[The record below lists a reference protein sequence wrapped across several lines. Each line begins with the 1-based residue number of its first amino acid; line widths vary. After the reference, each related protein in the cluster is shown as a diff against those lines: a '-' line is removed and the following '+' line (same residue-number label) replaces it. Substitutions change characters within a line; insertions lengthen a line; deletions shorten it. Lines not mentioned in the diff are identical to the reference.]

1 MIRLASPKNEGADQ
15 TRNRS
20 SSMKAEE
27 ATWPII
33 KRLFQEHARSYAP
46 RYALAFVFM
55 ALVAGSTALTAWLMR
70 DVIND
75 VFVKQDRQ
83 ALTWLPL
90 VIAGLFTVKGV
101 AAYVQEVVLSRIG
114 NQIVAEMQKRL
125 YDHMLRMDMMFF
137 QERNSGELI
146 TRISANARAAR
157 EMMHLLAVGL
167 GRDLLTV
174 IGLFVVMVLQD
185 PLLSSVILIVGPG
198 VAFGMKQLSKRV
210 KKVAGS
216 ETNSTAKVISAMR
229 ETAQGIRIIKSFQ
242 LEDAMRRHMG
252 ACIESVQQLNNKIVA
267 VKARV
272 NPLLETAAGL
282 AIAAAVAYAG
292 WRTMSHGQS
301 PGEFFAFIAALLM
314 AGEPLRRL
322 SRLQLNLVSSAVQVR
337 MLYDI
342 LDTPAAEAE
351 SVPKSPLIVS
361 RGEVRFDDVS
371 FAYRQNTPVLNELSF
386 TAPAG
391 KTTALVGLSGSGKTT
406 VLNLLQRLWRSSS
419 GSITIDGQ
427 SLDDISLAS
436 LRSQIA
442 LVSQDVFLFE
452 GTIRENLVG
461 DLKDRSEE
469 AIVAAA
475 RAAHADEF
483 IRRLPEGY
491 DTQVGELGGRLSG
504 GQRQRLS
511 IARAVLK
518 DAPIILLDEPT
529 SALDSET
536 ERIIQTALSS
546 LTQGR
551 TTIVI
556 AHRLATVAR
565 ADVIHV
571 LDHGAVVESGTQ
583 AELLRRDGRYA
594 RLHRLQFEH
603 LEAG

>member
-1 MIRLASPKNEGADQ
+1 MSADD
-15 TRNRS
+15 S
-20 SSMKAEE
+20 I
-27 ATWPII
+27 WPII
-33 KRLFQEHARSYAP
+33 KRLFLEHARAYAP

-55 ALVAGSTALTAWLMR
+55 AVVAGTTALTAWLMR

-83 ALTWLPL
+83 ALAWLPL
-90 VIAGLFTVKGV
+90 VIAGLFIAKGS
-101 AAYVQEVVLSRIG
+101 AAYIQEVVLSRIG

-125 YDHMLRMDMMFF
+125 YDHMLLMDMTFF
-137 QERNSGELI
+137 QDRNSGELI
-146 TRISANARAAR
+146 TRISNNARAAR

-174 IGLFVVMVLQD
+174 IGLFIVMVLQD
-185 PLLSSVILIVGPG
+185 PLLSSVLIIVGPG
-198 VAFGMKQLSKRV
+198 VAFGMKQLSSRI

-216 ETNSTAKVISAMR
+216 ETHSTAQLVSAMR
-229 ETAQGIRIIKSFQ
+229 ETVQGIRIIKSFQ
-242 LEDAMRRHMG
+242 LEEAMRRHMV
-252 ACIESVQQLNNKIVA
+252 ACIEALQRLNNKIVA

-272 NPLLETAAGL
+272 NPLMETAAGL

-292 WRTMSHGQS
+292 WRTMSHGRS
-301 PGEFFAFIAALLM
+301 PGEFFAFIAALLL

-322 SRLQLNLVSSAVQVR
+322 SRLHLQLVGSAVQVR

-342 LDTPAAEAE
+342 LDTPAAEAD
-351 SVPKSPLIVS
+351 SAPKSPLVVT
-361 RGEVRFDDVS
+361 RGEVRFDNVS

-406 VLNLLQRLWRSSS
+406 VFNLLQRLWRPS
-419 GSITIDGQ
+419 GGRIMIDGQ
-427 SLDDISLAS
+427 AIEDVSLAS
-436 LRSQIA
+436 LRRQIA

-461 DLKDRSEE
+461 NQKECSDE
-469 AIVAAA
+469 AIRAAA

-483 IRRLPEGY
+483 ISRLPERY
-491 DTQVGELGGRLSG
+491 DTPVGELGGRLSG

-511 IARAVLK
+511 IARAFLK

-536 ERIIQTALSS
+536 ERIIQTALQS
-546 LTQGR
+546 LTRGR

-571 LDHGAVVESGTQ
+571 LDGGTVVESGTQ

>member
-1 MIRLASPKNEGADQ
+1 MS
-15 TRNRS
+15 
-20 SSMKAEE
+20 AED

-33 KRLFQEHARSYAP
+33 KRLFGEHARAYAP

-55 ALVAGSTALTAWLMR
+55 ALVAGSTALTAWLFR

-75 VFVKQDRQ
+75 VFVNQDRQ

-90 VIAGLFTVKGV
+90 VIAGLFVVKGV
-101 AAYVQEVVLSRIG
+101 AAYVQELVLSRIG
-114 NQIVAEMQKRL
+114 NEIVAKMQKRL
-125 YDHMLRMDMMFF
+125 YDHMLRMDMAFF

-174 IGLFVVMVLQD
+174 IFLFTVMVLQD
-185 PLLSSVILIVGPG
+185 PLLSCVILIVGPG

-216 ETNSTAKVISAMR
+216 ETHSTAKVISAMR

-242 LEDAMRRHMG
+242 LEDAMRRHMA
-252 ACIESVQQLNNKIVA
+252 ACVESVQRLNNRIVS

-322 SRLQLNLVSSAVQVR
+322 SRLQLNLVTAAVQLR

-351 SVPKSPLIVS
+351 SVLKSPLIVP
-361 RGEVRFDDVS
+361 RGEVRFDDVT
-371 FAYRQNTPVLNELSF
+371 FAYRHGAAVLSELSF

-406 VLNLLQRLWRSSS
+406 VFNLLQRLWRPSR
-419 GSITIDGQ
+419 GRIAIDGQ
-427 SLDDISLAS
+427 ALDDVSLAS

-461 DLKDRSEE
+461 DLKNCSEE

-491 DTQVGELGGRLSG
+491 DTPVGELGGRLSG

-536 ERIIQTALSS
+536 ERIIQTALGA
-546 LTQGR
+546 LTRDR

-571 LDHGAVVESGTQ
+571 LDHGVVVESGTQ
-583 AELLRRDGRYA
+583 AELLRREGRYA

>member
-1 MIRLASPKNEGADQ
+1 MS
-15 TRNRS
+15 
-20 SSMKAEE
+20 AED

-33 KRLFQEHARSYAP
+33 RRLFGEHARAYAP
-46 RYALAFVFM
+46 RYALAFLFM

-75 VFVKQDRQ
+75 VFVKQDKQ

-90 VIAGLFTVKGV
+90 FIAGLFMVKGV

-125 YDHMLRMDMMFF
+125 YDHMLRMDMTFF

-146 TRISANARAAR
+146 TRISTNARAAR

-185 PLLSSVILIVGPG
+185 PLLSCVILIVGPG

-216 ETNSTAKVISAMR
+216 ETHSTAKVISAMR

-242 LEDAMRRHMG
+242 LEDAMRRHMS
-252 ACIESVQQLNNKIVA
+252 ACVESVQRRNNKIVA

-322 SRLQLNLVSSAVQVR
+322 SRLQLQLVSSAVQVR

-342 LDTPAAEAE
+342 LDTPAVEAE
-351 SVPKSPLIVS
+351 GEPKSPLVVS
-361 RGEVRFDDVS
+361 RGEVRFDDVT
-371 FAYRQNTPVLNELSF
+371 FAYRQGASVLSELSF

-406 VLNLLQRLWRSSS
+406 VFNLLQRLWRPSR
-419 GSITIDGQ
+419 GRITIDGQ
-427 SLDDISLAS
+427 ALDDVSLAS

-461 DLKDRSEE
+461 DLKNCSEE

-491 DTQVGELGGRLSG
+491 DTPVGELGGRLSG

-536 ERIIQTALSS
+536 ERIIQTALGA
-546 LTQGR
+546 LTRDR

-571 LDHGAVVESGTQ
+571 LDHGVVVESGTQ
-583 AELLRRDGRYA
+583 AELLRREGRYA

>member
-1 MIRLASPKNEGADQ
+1 MS
-15 TRNRS
+15 
-20 SSMKAEE
+20 AED

-33 KRLFQEHARSYAP
+33 RRLFREHARAYAP

-90 VIAGLFTVKGV
+90 LIAGLFMVKGV

-125 YDHMLRMDMMFF
+125 YGHMLRMDMTFF

-185 PLLSSVILIVGPG
+185 PLLSCVILIVGPG

-216 ETNSTAKVISAMR
+216 ETHATAKVISAMR

-242 LEDAMRRHMG
+242 LEEAMRRHMG
-252 ACIESVQQLNNKIVA
+252 ACVESVQRRNNKIVA

-322 SRLQLNLVSSAVQVR
+322 SRLQLQLVSSAVQVR

-342 LDTPAAEAE
+342 LDTPAVEAE
-351 SVPKSPLIVS
+351 GEPKSPLVVS
-361 RGEVRFDDVS
+361 RGEVRFDDVT
-371 FAYRQNTPVLNELSF
+371 FAYRQGASVLSELSF

-406 VLNLLQRLWRSSS
+406 VFNLLQRLWRPSR
-419 GSITIDGQ
+419 GRITIDGQ
-427 SLDDISLAS
+427 ALDDVSLAS

-452 GTIRENLVG
+452 GTIRENLVS
-461 DLKDRSEE
+461 DLKNCSEE

-491 DTQVGELGGRLSG
+491 DTPVGELGGRLSG

-511 IARAVLK
+511 IARAILK

-536 ERIIQTALSS
+536 ERIIQTALGS
-546 LTQGR
+546 LTRDR

-571 LDHGAVVESGTQ
+571 LDHGVVVESGTQ
-583 AELLRRDGRYA
+583 AELLRREGRYA

>member
-1 MIRLASPKNEGADQ
+1 MSADD
-15 TRNRS
+15 S
-20 SSMKAEE
+20 
-27 ATWPII
+27 TWPII
-33 KRLFQEHARSYAP
+33 KRLFREHARDYAS
-46 RYALAFVFM
+46 RYAVAFVFM

-83 ALTWLPL
+83 ALAWLPL
-90 VIAGLFTVKGV
+90 AIASLFIVKGV
-101 AAYVQEVVLSRIG
+101 AAYIQEVMLSRIG
-114 NQIVAEMQKRL
+114 NDIVARMQKRL
-125 YDHMLRMDMMFF
+125 YDHMLRMGMPFYH
-137 QERNSGELI
+137 ERNSGELI
-146 TRISANARAAR
+146 TRMTTNANAAR

-174 IGLFVVMVLQD
+174 IGLAIVMVMQD
-185 PLLSSVILIVGPG
+185 PLLSCVLIIVGPA
-198 VAFGMKQLSKRV
+198 VAIGMKQLSRRV
-210 KKVAGS
+210 KDVAGS
-216 ETNSTAKVISAMR
+216 ETHSISKLVSAMR

-242 LEDAMRRHMG
+242 LEDAMRRQM
-252 ACIESVQQLNNKIVA
+252 ALSIEAVQRLNNKIVA

-292 WRTMSHGQS
+292 WRTLSYGRS

-322 SRLQLNLVSSAVQVR
+322 SRLQLQLVSSSVQLRLV
-337 MLYDI
+337 YGI
-342 LDTPAAEAE
+342 LDTPAVEAE
-351 SVPKSPLIVS
+351 GADKSPLVVTK
-361 RGEVRFDDVS
+361 GEVRFDDVS
-371 FAYRQNTPVLNELSF
+371 FAYTAGTPVLSGLSF

-391 KTTALVGLSGSGKTT
+391 STTALVGLSGSGKTT
-406 VLNLLQRLWRSSS
+406 VFNLLQGLWRPT
-419 GSITIDGQ
+419 GGIIAIDGQ
-427 SLDDISLAS
+427 DLSDVSLAS
-436 LRSQIA
+436 LRSHIA
-442 LVSQDVFLFE
+442 LVSQDVFLFD
-452 GTIRENLVG
+452 GTVRENLVG
-461 DLKDRSEE
+461 DLKNCTDE
-469 AIVAAA
+469 AVRAAA
-475 RAAHADEF
+475 LVAHADEF
-483 IRRLPEGY
+483 ISRLPEGY

-536 ERIIQTALSS
+536 ERIIQTALQS
-546 LTQGR
+546 LTRGR

-571 LDHGAVVESGTQ
+571 LDHGRVVESGSQ

-603 LEAG
+603 LEAGE

>member
-1 MIRLASPKNEGADQ
+1 MS
-15 TRNRS
+15 
-20 SSMKAEE
+20 AED

-33 KRLFQEHARSYAP
+33 KRLFTEHARAYAP

-55 ALVAGSTALTAWLMR
+55 ALVAASTALTAWLMR
-70 DVIND
+70 DVINE

-90 VIAGLFTVKGV
+90 VIAGLFMVKGG
-101 AAYVQEVVLSRIG
+101 AAYIQEVVLSRIG
-114 NQIVAEMQKRL
+114 NQIVAGMQKRL
-125 YDHMLRMDMMFF
+125 YDHMLQMDMAFF

-146 TRISANARAAR
+146 TRISNNARAAR

-174 IGLFVVMVLQD
+174 IGLFIVMVLQD
-185 PLLSSVILIVGPG
+185 PLLSSVLLVVGPG

-216 ETNSTAKVISAMR
+216 ETHSTAQVISAMR

-242 LEDAMRRHMG
+242 LEDAMRRHMT
-252 ACIESVQQLNNKIVA
+252 ACVEAVERLNNKIVA
-267 VKARV
+267 VKAQV
-272 NPLLETAAGL
+272 NPLMETAAGL

-292 WRTMSHGQS
+292 WRTMSYGRS

-322 SRLQLNLVSSAVQVR
+322 SRLQLQLVSAAVQVR

-342 LDTPAAEAE
+342 LDTPAAEVE

-361 RGEVRFDDVS
+361 LGEVRFEDVS
-371 FAYRQNTPVLNELSF
+371 FDYRKKTPVLKGLSF

-406 VLNLLQRLWRSSS
+406 VFNLLQRLWRPSS
-419 GSITIDGQ
+419 GRITIDGQ
-427 SLDDISLAS
+427 ELNEVSLAS
-436 LRSQIA
+436 LRSQVA

-452 GTIRENLVG
+452 GTIRENIVG
-461 DLKDRSEE
+461 DLKNCSEE
-469 AIVAAA
+469 AILAAV

-483 IRRLPEGY
+483 ICRMPDGY
-491 DTQVGELGGRLSG
+491 DTPVGELGGRLSG

-511 IARAVLK
+511 IARAILK

-536 ERIIQTALSS
+536 ERIIQSALQM
-546 LTQGR
+546 LTRGR

-571 LDHGAVVESGTQ
+571 LDQGTVVESGTQ

-594 RLHRLQFEH
+594 RLHSLQFEH
-603 LEAG
+603 LEAGCGVRSSPPNLPIC

>member
-1 MIRLASPKNEGADQ
+1 MS
-15 TRNRS
+15 
-20 SSMKAEE
+20 AED

-33 KRLFQEHARSYAP
+33 RRLFQEHARAYAP

-55 ALVAGSTALTAWLMR
+55 ALVAGSTALTAWLFR

-90 VIAGLFTVKGV
+90 VIAGLFVVKGV
-101 AAYVQEVVLSRIG
+101 SAYVQELVLSRIG
-114 NQIVAEMQKRL
+114 NEIVAKMQNRL
-125 YDHMLRMDMMFF
+125 YDHMLWMDMTFF

-174 IGLFVVMVLQD
+174 IFLFTVMVLQD
-185 PLLSSVILIVGPG
+185 PLLSSVLLIVGPG

-216 ETNSTAKVISAMR
+216 ETHSTAKVISAMR
-229 ETAQGIRIIKSFQ
+229 ETAQGIRIIKSFR
-242 LEDAMRRHMG
+242 LEDAMRRHM
-252 ACIESVQQLNNKIVA
+252 AVCVESVQRKNNRIVA

-282 AIAAAVAYAG
+282 AIASAVAYAG

-342 LDTPAAEAE
+342 LDTPALEAE

-361 RGEVRFDDVS
+361 RGEVRFDDVT
-371 FAYRQNTPVLNELSF
+371 FAYRQGASVLSKLSF

-406 VLNLLQRLWRSSS
+406 VFNLLQRLWRPSS
-419 GSITIDGQ
+419 GRITIDGQ
-427 SLDDISLAS
+427 ALDDVSLAS

-461 DLKDRSEE
+461 DLKNCSED

-491 DTQVGELGGRLSG
+491 DTPVGELGGRLSG

-511 IARAVLK
+511 IARAILK

-536 ERIIQTALSS
+536 ERIIQTALGS
-546 LTQGR
+546 LTRDR

-571 LDHGAVVESGTQ
+571 LDHGVVVESGTQ
-583 AELLRRDGRYA
+583 AERLRREGRYA

>member
-1 MIRLASPKNEGADQ
+1 MGADESG
-15 TRNRS
+15 NRS
-20 SSMKAEE
+20 NRMSAED

-33 KRLFQEHARSYAP
+33 RRLFREHARAYAP

-90 VIAGLFTVKGV
+90 LIAGLFMVKGV

-125 YDHMLRMDMMFF
+125 YGHMLRMDMTFF

-185 PLLSSVILIVGPG
+185 PLLSCVILIVGPG

-216 ETNSTAKVISAMR
+216 ETLSTAKVISAMR

-252 ACIESVQQLNNKIVA
+252 ACVESVQRRNNKIVA

-272 NPLLETAAGL
+272 NPLMETAAGL

-322 SRLQLNLVSSAVQVR
+322 SRLQLQLVSSAVQVR

-342 LDTPAAEAE
+342 LDTPAVEAE
-351 SVPKSPLIVS
+351 SVPKSPLVVS
-361 RGEVRFDDVS
+361 RGEVRFDDVT
-371 FAYRQNTPVLNELSF
+371 FAYRQGASVLSELSF

-406 VLNLLQRLWRSSS
+406 VFNLLQRLWRPSR
-419 GSITIDGQ
+419 GRITIDGQ
-427 SLDDISLAS
+427 ALDDVSLAS

-461 DLKDRSEE
+461 DLKNCSEE

-491 DTQVGELGGRLSG
+491 DTPVGELGGRLSG

-536 ERIIQTALSS
+536 ERIIQTALGA
-546 LTQGR
+546 LTRDR

-571 LDHGAVVESGTQ
+571 LEHGVVAESGTQ
-583 AELLRRDGRYA
+583 AELLRREGRYA

>member
-1 MIRLASPKNEGADQ
+1 MS
-15 TRNRS
+15 
-20 SSMKAEE
+20 AED

-33 KRLFQEHARSYAP
+33 KRLFKEHARAYAP

-55 ALVAGSTALTAWLMR
+55 AMVAASTALTAWLMR

-101 AAYVQEVVLSRIG
+101 AAYIQEVVLSRIG
-114 NQIVAEMQKRL
+114 NQIVAGMQKRL
-125 YDHMLRMDMMFF
+125 YDHMLRMDMTFF
-137 QERNSGELI
+137 QERSSGELI
-146 TRISANARAAR
+146 TRISSNARAAR

-174 IGLFVVMVLQD
+174 VSLFGVMLLQD
-185 PLLSSVILIVGPG
+185 PLLSSVLLIIGPV
-198 VAFGMKQLSKRV
+198 VAIGMKHLSRRV
-210 KKVAGS
+210 KKVSGS
-216 ETNSTAKVISAMR
+216 ETHSTAKVISAMR

-242 LEDAMRRHMG
+242 LEDAMRRHM
-252 ACIESVQQLNNKIVA
+252 AVCVEAVQRLNNKMVS

-272 NPLLETAAGL
+272 NPLLETVAGF

-292 WRTMSHGQS
+292 WRTISQGRS

-322 SRLQLNLVSSAVQVR
+322 SRLQLQLVSSAVQVR
-337 MLYDI
+337 MLYNI
-342 LDTPAAEAE
+342 LDTPAVEAE
-351 SVPKSPLIVS
+351 IAPKGLLVVS
-361 RGEVRFDDVS
+361 RGEVRFENVS
-371 FAYRQNTPVLNELSF
+371 FAYRKSTPVLNGLTF

-406 VLNLLQRLWRSSS
+406 IFNLLQRLWRPSA
-419 GSITIDGQ
+419 GRITIDGQ
-427 SLDDISLAS
+427 ALDEVSLAS

-442 LVSQDVFLFE
+442 LVGQDVFLFE

-461 DLKDRSEE
+461 DRTDCSEE
-469 AIVAAA
+469 TIIAAA

-491 DTQVGELGGRLSG
+491 DTPVGELGGRLSG

-536 ERIIQTALSS
+536 EWIIQTALQS
-546 LTQGR
+546 LTRGR

-565 ADVIHV
+565 ADIIHV
-571 LDHGAVVESGTQ
+571 LDLGAVVESGTQ
-583 AELLRRDGRYA
+583 AELLRHDGRYA

>member
-1 MIRLASPKNEGADQ
+1 MS
-15 TRNRS
+15 
-20 SSMKAEE
+20 AED

-33 KRLFQEHARSYAP
+33 RRLFQEHARAYAP

-55 ALVAGSTALTAWLMR
+55 ALVAGSTALTAWLFR

-90 VIAGLFTVKGV
+90 VIAGLFVVKGV
-101 AAYVQEVVLSRIG
+101 SAYVQELVLSRIG
-114 NQIVAEMQKRL
+114 NEIVAKMQNRL
-125 YDHMLRMDMMFF
+125 YDHMLWMDMTFF

-174 IGLFVVMVLQD
+174 IFLFTVMVLQD
-185 PLLSSVILIVGPG
+185 PLLSSVLLIVGPG

-216 ETNSTAKVISAMR
+216 ETHSTAKVISAMR
-229 ETAQGIRIIKSFQ
+229 ETAQGIRIIKSFR
-242 LEDAMRRHMG
+242 LEDAMRRHM
-252 ACIESVQQLNNKIVA
+252 AVCVESVQRKNNRIVA

-282 AIAAAVAYAG
+282 AIASAVAYAG

-342 LDTPAAEAE
+342 LDTPALEAE

-361 RGEVRFDDVS
+361 RGEVRFDDVT
-371 FAYRQNTPVLNELSF
+371 FAYRQGASVLSKLSF

-406 VLNLLQRLWRSSS
+406 VFNLLQRLWRPSS
-419 GSITIDGQ
+419 GRITIDGQ
-427 SLDDISLAS
+427 ALDDVSLAS

-461 DLKDRSEE
+461 DLKNCSEE

-491 DTQVGELGGRLSG
+491 DTPVGELGGRLSG

-511 IARAVLK
+511 IARAILK

-536 ERIIQTALSS
+536 ERIIQTALGS
-546 LTQGR
+546 LTRDR

-571 LDHGAVVESGTQ
+571 LDHGVVVVSGTQ
-583 AELLRRDGRYA
+583 AELLRREGRYA

>member
-1 MIRLASPKNEGADQ
+1 MGADESG
-15 TRNRS
+15 NRS
-20 SSMKAEE
+20 NRMSAED

-33 KRLFQEHARSYAP
+33 RRLFQEHARAYAP

-55 ALVAGSTALTAWLMR
+55 ALVAGSTALTAWLFR

-90 VIAGLFTVKGV
+90 VIAGLFVVKGV
-101 AAYVQEVVLSRIG
+101 SAYVQELVLSRIG
-114 NQIVAEMQKRL
+114 NEIVAKMQNRL
-125 YDHMLRMDMMFF
+125 YDHMLWMDMTFF

-174 IGLFVVMVLQD
+174 IFLFTVMVLQD
-185 PLLSSVILIVGPG
+185 PLLSSVLLIVGPG

-216 ETNSTAKVISAMR
+216 ETHSTAKVISAMR
-229 ETAQGIRIIKSFQ
+229 ETAQGIRIIKSFR
-242 LEDAMRRHMG
+242 LEDAMRRHM
-252 ACIESVQQLNNKIVA
+252 AVCVESVQRKNNRIVA

-282 AIAAAVAYAG
+282 AIASAVAYAG

-342 LDTPAAEAE
+342 LDTPALEAE

-361 RGEVRFDDVS
+361 RGEVRFDDVT
-371 FAYRQNTPVLNELSF
+371 FAYRQGASVLSKLSF

-406 VLNLLQRLWRSSS
+406 VFNLLQRLWRPSS
-419 GSITIDGQ
+419 GRITIDGQ
-427 SLDDISLAS
+427 ALDDVSLAS

-461 DLKDRSEE
+461 DLKNCSEE

-491 DTQVGELGGRLSG
+491 DTPVGELGGRLSG

-511 IARAVLK
+511 IARAILK

-536 ERIIQTALSS
+536 ERIIQTALGS
-546 LTQGR
+546 LTRDR

-571 LDHGAVVESGTQ
+571 LDHGVVVESGTQ
-583 AELLRRDGRYA
+583 AELLRREGRYA

>member
-1 MIRLASPKNEGADQ
+1 MSADD
-15 TRNRS
+15 S
-20 SSMKAEE
+20 I
-27 ATWPII
+27 WPVI
-33 KRLFQEHARSYAP
+33 KRLFMEHARAYAP
-46 RYALAFVFM
+46 RYALAFMFM
-55 ALVAGSTALTAWLMR
+55 AVVAGTTALTAWLMR
-70 DVIND
+70 DVING

-83 ALTWLPL
+83 ALAWLPL
-90 VIAGLFTVKGV
+90 VIAGLFIAKGS
-101 AAYVQEVVLSRIG
+101 AAYIQEVVLSRIG

-125 YDHMLRMDMMFF
+125 YDHMLLMDMTFF

-146 TRISANARAAR
+146 TRISNNARAAR
-157 EMMHLLAVGL
+157 EMMHLLAVGF

-174 IGLFVVMVLQD
+174 IGLFIVMVLQD
-185 PLLSSVILIVGPG
+185 PLLSSVLLVVGPA
-198 VAFGMKQLSKRV
+198 VAFGMKQLSSRV

-216 ETNSTAKVISAMR
+216 ETHSTAQLVSAMR
-229 ETAQGIRIIKSFQ
+229 ETVQGIRIIKSFQ
-242 LEDAMRRHMG
+242 LEHAMRRHMA
-252 ACIESVQQLNNKIVA
+252 ACIEALQRLNNKIVA

-272 NPLLETAAGL
+272 NPLMETAAGL

-292 WRTMSHGQS
+292 WRTMSHGRS

-322 SRLQLNLVSSAVQVR
+322 SRLHLQLVSSAVQVR

-342 LDTPAAEAE
+342 LDTPAAEAD
-351 SVPKSPLIVS
+351 SAPKSPLVVT
-361 RGEVRFDDVS
+361 RGEVRFDNVS
-371 FAYRQNTPVLNELSF
+371 FAYRKSTPVLNELSF

-406 VLNLLQRLWRSSS
+406 VFNLLQRLWRPSS
-419 GSITIDGQ
+419 GRITIDGQ
-427 SLDDISLAS
+427 ALDDVSLAS
-436 LRSQIA
+436 LRRQIA

-461 DLKDRSEE
+461 NQRDCSDE
-469 AIVAAA
+469 AIRAAA

-483 IRRLPEGY
+483 ISRLPEGY
-491 DTQVGELGGRLSG
+491 DTPVGELGGRLSG

-511 IARAVLK
+511 IARAFLK

-536 ERIIQTALSS
+536 ERIIQTALQS
-546 LTQGR
+546 LTHGR

-571 LDHGAVVESGTQ
+571 LDGGMVVESGTQ
-583 AELLRRDGRYA
+583 AELLRHDGRYA

>member
-1 MIRLASPKNEGADQ
+1 MSADD
-15 TRNRS
+15 S
-20 SSMKAEE
+20 I
-27 ATWPII
+27 WPII
-33 KRLFQEHARSYAP
+33 KRLFMEHARAYAP

-55 ALVAGSTALTAWLMR
+55 AIVAGTTALTAWLMR
-70 DVIND
+70 DVING

-90 VIAGLFTVKGV
+90 VIAGLFMAKGA
-101 AAYVQEVVLSRIG
+101 AAYIQEVVLSRIG
-114 NQIVAEMQKRL
+114 NQIVAGMQKRL
-125 YDHMLRMDMMFF
+125 YDHMLRMDMAFF

-146 TRISANARAAR
+146 TRISNNARAAR

-174 IGLFVVMVLQD
+174 IGLFIVMVLQD
-185 PLLSSVILIVGPG
+185 PLLSSVLLVVGPG
-198 VAFGMKQLSKRV
+198 VAYGMKQLSSRV

-216 ETNSTAKVISAMR
+216 ETHSTAKLVSAMR
-229 ETAQGIRIIKSFQ
+229 ETAQGIRVIKSFQ
-242 LEDAMRRHMG
+242 LEEAMRRHMA
-252 ACIESVQQLNNKIVA
+252 ACIEALQRLNNKIVA

-272 NPLLETAAGL
+272 NPLMETAAGL

-292 WRTMSHGQS
+292 WRTMSHGRS

-322 SRLQLNLVSSAVQVR
+322 SRLHLQLVSSAVQVR
-337 MLYDI
+337 MLYNI

-351 SVPKSPLIVS
+351 STPKSPLVVT
-361 RGEVRFDDVS
+361 RGEVRFDKVT
-371 FAYRQNTPVLNELSF
+371 FAYRKNTPVLSELSF

-406 VLNLLQRLWRSSS
+406 VFNLLQRLWRPSS
-419 GSITIDGQ
+419 GHITIDGQ
-427 SLDDISLAS
+427 ALDDVSLAS
-436 LRSQIA
+436 LRRQIA

-452 GTIRENLVG
+452 GTVRENLVG
-461 DLKDRSEE
+461 DLKDCPDE
-469 AIVAAA
+469 AIRAAA

-483 IRRLPEGY
+483 ISRLPEGY
-491 DTQVGELGGRLSG
+491 DTPVGELGGRLSG

-511 IARAVLK
+511 IARAILK

-536 ERIIQTALSS
+536 ERIIQTALQT
-546 LTQGR
+546 LTRGR

-565 ADVIHV
+565 ADIIHV
-571 LDHGAVVESGTQ
+571 LDSGTVVESGTQ
-583 AELLRRDGRYA
+583 TELLRHDGRYA

>member
-1 MIRLASPKNEGADQ
+1 MSADV
-15 TRNRS
+15 
-20 SSMKAEE
+20 
-27 ATWPII
+27 ATWPTT
-33 KRLFQEHARSYAP
+33 KRLFKEHAREYLP
-46 RYALAFVFM
+46 RYAVAFVFM
-55 ALVAGSTALTAWLMR
+55 AIVAGTTALTAWLMR

-83 ALTWLPL
+83 ALMWLPG
-90 VIAGLFTVKGV
+90 VIAGIFIVKGA
-101 AAYVQEVVLSRIG
+101 AAYIQEVMLSRIG
-114 NQIVAEMQKRL
+114 NDIVARMQKRL
-125 YDHMLRMDMMFF
+125 FDHMLRMGMPFY
-137 QERNSGELI
+137 QERNSAELI
-146 TRISANARAAR
+146 TRITTNARAAR
-157 EMMHLLAVGL
+157 EIMHLLAVGL

-174 IGLFVVMVLQD
+174 IGLFIVMVLQD
-185 PLLSSVILIVGPG
+185 PLLSCVLIVLGPG
-198 VAFGMKQLSKRV
+198 VAIGMKQLSRRV
-210 KKVAGS
+210 KDVTGS
-216 ETNSTAKVISAMR
+216 ETHSTAKIVSTMR

-242 LEDAMRRHMG
+242 LEDAMRRHMA
-252 ACIESVQQLNNKIVA
+252 ACIEAVQRLNNKIVA

-292 WRTMSHGQS
+292 WRTMAQGRS

-322 SRLQLNLVSSAVQVR
+322 SRLQLQLVGAAVQLR

-342 LDTPAAEAE
+342 LDTPAVEAE
-351 SVPKSPLIVS
+351 SENKSPLVVT
-361 RGEVRFDDVS
+361 RGDVRFDDVS
-371 FAYRQNTPVLNELSF
+371 FAYAANAPVLRGLDF

-406 VLNLLQRLWRSSS
+406 IFNLLQGLWHPSS
-419 GSITIDGQ
+419 GGITIDGQ
-427 SLDDISLAS
+427 SISDVSLISL
-436 LRSQIA
+436 RRQIA

-452 GTIRENLVG
+452 GTVRENLVG
-461 DLKDRSEE
+461 DLKNCSEDD
-469 AIVAAA
+469 IRAAA

-483 IRRLPEGY
+483 ISRLPEGY
-491 DTQVGELGGRLSG
+491 ESQVGEMGGRLSG
-504 GQRQRLS
+504 GQRQRIS
-511 IARAVLK
+511 IARAILK
-518 DAPIILLDEPT
+518 NAPIILLDEPT

-536 ERIIQTALSS
+536 ERIIQTALQS
-546 LTQGR
+546 LTRGR

-571 LDHGAVVESGTQ
+571 LDLGRVVESGTQ

>member
-1 MIRLASPKNEGADQ
+1 MSAKD
-15 TRNRS
+15 
-20 SSMKAEE
+20 

-33 KRLFQEHARSYAP
+33 KRLLQEHARAYAP

-55 ALVAGSTALTAWLMR
+55 GLVAASTALTAWLMR

-75 VFVKQDRQ
+75 VFVKRDQQ
-83 ALTWLPL
+83 ALAWLPL
-90 VIAGLFTVKGV
+90 VIAGLFMVKGI
-101 AAYVQEVVLSRIG
+101 AAYIQEVVLSRIG

-125 YDHMLRMDMMFF
+125 YDHMLHMDMAFF
-137 QERNSGELI
+137 QERSSGELI
-146 TRISANARAAR
+146 TRMSTNVRAAR

-174 IGLFVVMVLQD
+174 ISLFVVMVLQD
-185 PLLSSVILIVGPG
+185 PLLSSVLLIVGPG
-198 VAFGMKQLSKRV
+198 VALGMKQLSSRV

-216 ETNSTAKVISAMR
+216 ETHSTAQVVSAMR
-229 ETAQGIRIIKSFQ
+229 ETTQGIRIIKSFQ
-242 LEDAMRRHMG
+242 LEAAMRRHMD
-252 ACIESVQQLNNKIVA
+252 ACVEAVQRMNNKIVA

-292 WRTMSHGQS
+292 WRTMSQGRS

-322 SRLQLNLVSSAVQVR
+322 SRLQLQLVSSAVQVR

-342 LDTPAAEAE
+342 LDTRAAEAE
-351 SVPKSPLIVS
+351 SGPKSPLVVS
-361 RGEVRFDDVS
+361 RGEVRFADVS
-371 FAYRQNTPVLNELSF
+371 FAYRTNTPVLNGLSF
-386 TAPAG
+386 VAPAG

-406 VLNLLQRLWRSSS
+406 IFNLLQRLWQPTS
-419 GSITIDGQ
+419 GRITIDGQ
-427 SLDDISLAS
+427 ALDDVSLAS
-436 LRSQIA
+436 LRNQIA

-452 GTIRENLVG
+452 GTIRENIVG
-461 DLKDRSEE
+461 DLQNCSEE

-491 DTQVGELGGRLSG
+491 DTPVGELGGRLSG

-536 ERIIQTALSS
+536 ERIIQTALQL
-546 LTQGR
+546 LTRGR

-565 ADVIHV
+565 ADIIHV
-571 LDHGAVVESGTQ
+571 LDHGEVVESGTQ

>member
-1 MIRLASPKNEGADQ
+1 MS
-15 TRNRS
+15 
-20 SSMKAEE
+20 AED

-33 KRLFQEHARSYAP
+33 RRLFQEHARAYAP

-55 ALVAGSTALTAWLMR
+55 ALVAGSTALTAWLFR

-90 VIAGLFTVKGV
+90 VIAGLFVVKGV
-101 AAYVQEVVLSRIG
+101 SAYVQELVLSRIG
-114 NQIVAEMQKRL
+114 NEIVAKMQNRL
-125 YDHMLRMDMMFF
+125 YDHMLWMDMTFF

-174 IGLFVVMVLQD
+174 IFLFTVMVLQD
-185 PLLSSVILIVGPG
+185 PLLSSVLLIVGPG

-216 ETNSTAKVISAMR
+216 ETHSTAKVISAMR
-229 ETAQGIRIIKSFQ
+229 ETAQGIRIIKSFR
-242 LEDAMRRHMG
+242 LEDAMRRHM
-252 ACIESVQQLNNKIVA
+252 AVCVESVQRKNNRIVA

-282 AIAAAVAYAG
+282 AIASAVAYAG

-342 LDTPAAEAE
+342 LDTPALEAE

-361 RGEVRFDDVS
+361 RGEVRFDDVT
-371 FAYRQNTPVLNELSF
+371 FAYRQGASVLSKLSF

-406 VLNLLQRLWRSSS
+406 VFNLLQRLWRPSS
-419 GSITIDGQ
+419 GRITIDGQ
-427 SLDDISLAS
+427 ALDDVSLAS

-461 DLKDRSEE
+461 DLKNCSEE

-491 DTQVGELGGRLSG
+491 DTPVGELGGRLSG

-511 IARAVLK
+511 IARAILK

-536 ERIIQTALSS
+536 ERIIQTALGS
-546 LTQGR
+546 LTRDR

-571 LDHGAVVESGTQ
+571 LDHGVVVESGTQ
-583 AELLRRDGRYA
+583 AELLRREGRYA

>member
-1 MIRLASPKNEGADQ
+1 
-15 TRNRS
+15 
-20 SSMKAEE
+20 
-27 ATWPII
+27 
-33 KRLFQEHARSYAP
+33 
-46 RYALAFVFM
+46 
-55 ALVAGSTALTAWLMR
+55 
-70 DVIND
+70 
-75 VFVKQDRQ
+75 
-83 ALTWLPL
+83 
-90 VIAGLFTVKGV
+90 
-101 AAYVQEVVLSRIG
+101 
-114 NQIVAEMQKRL
+114 
-125 YDHMLRMDMMFF
+125 
-137 QERNSGELI
+137 
-146 TRISANARAAR
+146 
-157 EMMHLLAVGL
+157 
-167 GRDLLTV
+167 
-174 IGLFVVMVLQD
+174 
-185 PLLSSVILIVGPG
+185 
-198 VAFGMKQLSKRV
+198 MKQLSKRV

-419 GSITIDGQ
+419 GSIKIDGQ

>member
-1 MIRLASPKNEGADQ
+1 MSAPH
-15 TRNRS
+15 
-20 SSMKAEE
+20 
-27 ATWPII
+27 ATWPTI
-33 KRLFQEHARSYAP
+33 KRLFKEHARAYAP

-55 ALVAGSTALTAWLMR
+55 AMVAGSTALTAWLMR
-70 DVIND
+70 DVINQ
-75 VFVKQDRQ
+75 VFVQRDQQ
-83 ALTWLPL
+83 ALKWLPL
-90 VIAGLFTVKGV
+90 VIAGLFTVKGI
-101 AAYVQEVVLSRIG
+101 AAYVQEIMLSRIG
-114 NQIVAEMQKRL
+114 NQIVASMQKRL
-125 YDHMLRMDMMFF
+125 YDHMLRMDMTFF
-137 QERNSGELI
+137 QERSSGELI
-146 TRISANARAAR
+146 TRISSNARAAR

-174 IGLFVVMVLQD
+174 VGLFCVMILQD

-198 VAFGMKQLSKRV
+198 VALGMKHLSSRV
-210 KKVAGS
+210 KKVSGS
-216 ETNSTAKVISAMR
+216 ETHSTAKIISAMR

-242 LEDAMRRHMG
+242 LEDAMRRHM
-252 ACIESVQQLNNKIVA
+252 ATCIEAVQRLNNKIVA

-292 WRTMSHGQS
+292 WRTMAHGRS

-322 SRLQLNLVSSAVQVR
+322 SRLHLQLVSSAVQVR

-342 LDTPAAEAE
+342 LDTPAVEAEAA
-351 SVPKSPLIVS
+351 PRAPLVVT
-361 RGEVRFDDVS
+361 RGEVRFENVS
-371 FAYRQNTPVLNELSF
+371 FAYRKSTPVLNGLTF

-406 VLNLLQRLWRSSS
+406 IFNLLQRLWQPS
-419 GSITIDGQ
+419 GGTISIDGQ
-427 SLDDISLAS
+427 AIDGVSLAS

-442 LVSQDVFLFE
+442 LVGQDVFLFE

-461 DLKDRSEE
+461 DRRDCSDD
-469 AIVAAA
+469 AIIAAA

-491 DTQVGELGGRLSG
+491 DTPVGELGGRLSG

-536 ERIIQTALSS
+536 ERIIQTALQS
-546 LTQGR
+546 LTRGR

-571 LDHGAVVESGTQ
+571 LDLGQVVESGTQ
-583 AELLRRDGRYA
+583 AELLRHDGRYA

>member
-1 MIRLASPKNEGADQ
+1 MRLHNTDNVMSADD
-15 TRNRS
+15 S
-20 SSMKAEE
+20 I
-27 ATWPII
+27 WPII
-33 KRLFQEHARSYAP
+33 KRLFLEHARAYAP

-55 ALVAGSTALTAWLMR
+55 AVVAGTTALTAWLMR

-83 ALTWLPL
+83 ALAWLPL
-90 VIAGLFTVKGV
+90 VIAGLFIAKGS
-101 AAYVQEVVLSRIG
+101 AAYIQEVVLSRIG

-125 YDHMLRMDMMFF
+125 YDHMLLMDMTFF
-137 QERNSGELI
+137 QDRNSGELI
-146 TRISANARAAR
+146 TRISNNARAAR

-174 IGLFVVMVLQD
+174 IGLFIVMVLQD
-185 PLLSSVILIVGPG
+185 PLLSSVLIIVGPG
-198 VAFGMKQLSKRV
+198 VAFGMKQLSSRI

-216 ETNSTAKVISAMR
+216 ETHSTAQLVSAMR
-229 ETAQGIRIIKSFQ
+229 ETVQGIRIIKSFQ
-242 LEDAMRRHMG
+242 LEEAMRRHMV
-252 ACIESVQQLNNKIVA
+252 ACIEALQRLNNKIVA

-272 NPLLETAAGL
+272 NPLMETAAGL

-292 WRTMSHGQS
+292 WRTMSHGRS
-301 PGEFFAFIAALLM
+301 PGEFFAFIAALLL

-322 SRLQLNLVSSAVQVR
+322 SRLHLQLVGSAVQVR

-342 LDTPAAEAE
+342 LDTPAAEAD
-351 SVPKSPLIVS
+351 SAPKSPLVVT
-361 RGEVRFDDVS
+361 RGEVRFDNVS

-406 VLNLLQRLWRSSS
+406 VFNLLQRLWRPS
-419 GSITIDGQ
+419 GGRIMIDGQ
-427 SLDDISLAS
+427 AIEDVSLAS
-436 LRSQIA
+436 LRRQIA

-461 DLKDRSEE
+461 NQKECSDE
-469 AIVAAA
+469 AIRAAA

-483 IRRLPEGY
+483 ISRLPERY
-491 DTQVGELGGRLSG
+491 DTPVGELGGRLSG

-511 IARAVLK
+511 IARAFLK

-536 ERIIQTALSS
+536 ERIIQTALQS
-546 LTQGR
+546 LTRGR

-571 LDHGAVVESGTQ
+571 LDGGTVVESGTQ

>member
-1 MIRLASPKNEGADQ
+1 MRDKKRGRLKADD
-15 TRNRS
+15 
-20 SSMKAEE
+20 SMSGDD
-27 ATWPII
+27 ATWPVV
-33 KRLFQEHARSYAP
+33 KRLFREHAREYAP
-46 RYALAFVFM
+46 RYAVAFVFM
-55 ALVAGSTALTAWLMR
+55 AIVASSTALTAWLMR
-70 DVIND
+70 DVINN
-75 VFVKQDRQ
+75 VFVNQDRQ
-83 ALTWLPL
+83 ALMWLPL
-90 VIAGLFTVKGV
+90 VIAGLFMAKGG

-114 NQIVAEMQKRL
+114 NHIVAGMQKRL
-125 YDHMLRMDMMFF
+125 YDHILRMGMSFY
-137 QERNSGELI
+137 QERSSGELI
-146 TRISANARAAR
+146 TRISSNARAAR

-174 IGLFVVMVLQD
+174 VGLFIVMVLQD
-185 PLLSSVILIVGPG
+185 PLLSSVLLIVGPG
-198 VAFGMKQLSKRV
+198 VAYGMKQLSRRV
-210 KKVAGS
+210 KKVAAS
-216 ETNSTAKVISAMR
+216 ETHSTAMVISAMR
-229 ETAQGIRIIKSFQ
+229 ETAQGTRIIKSFQ
-242 LEDAMRRHMG
+242 LEDAMRRHMD
-252 ACIESVQQLNNKIVA
+252 ACIDTVERRNNKIVS

-292 WRTMSHGQS
+292 WRTMSHGRS

-322 SRLQLNLVSSAVQVR
+322 SRLQLQLVTCAVQVR

-342 LDTPAAEAE
+342 LDMPAAEAE
-351 SVPKSPLIVS
+351 SPAKGPLMIT

-371 FAYRQNTPVLNELSF
+371 FAYRKNTPVLSNLSF
-386 TAPAG
+386 VAPAG

-406 VLNLLQRLWRSSS
+406 VFNLMQRLWEPSS

-427 SLDDISLAS
+427 ALGDVSLAS

-461 DLKDRSEE
+461 GLKDCPDE
-469 AIVAAA
+469 AIRAAA
-475 RAAHADEF
+475 QAAHADEF
-483 IRRLPEGY
+483 IQRLPEGY
-491 DTQVGELGGRLSG
+491 DTPVGELGGRLSG

-536 ERIIQTALSS
+536 ERIIQTALQS
-546 LTQGR
+546 LTRGR

-571 LDHGAVVESGTQ
+571 LDVGTVVESGTQ

-594 RLHRLQFEH
+594 RLHRLQFEQ

>member
-1 MIRLASPKNEGADQ
+1 MS
-15 TRNRS
+15 
-20 SSMKAEE
+20 AED

-33 KRLFQEHARSYAP
+33 KRLFKEHARAYAP

-55 ALVAGSTALTAWLMR
+55 AVVAASTALTAWLMR
-70 DVIND
+70 DVINE
-75 VFVKQDRQ
+75 VFVKRDQG

-90 VIAGLFTVKGV
+90 VIAGLFLVKGI
-101 AAYVQEVVLSRIG
+101 AAYVQEIVLSRIG
-114 NQIVAEMQKRL
+114 NEIVAGMQKRL
-125 YDHMLRMDMMFF
+125 YDHMLRMDMTFF
-137 QERNSGELI
+137 QERSSGELI
-146 TRISANARAAR
+146 TRISANARSAR

-174 IGLFVVMVLQD
+174 IGLFAVMILQD
-185 PLLSSVILIVGPG
+185 PLLSCVLLVVAPG
-198 VAFGMKQLSKRV
+198 VALGMKHLSARV
-210 KKVAGS
+210 KKVSGS
-216 ETNSTAKVISAMR
+216 ETHSTAKVVSAMR

-242 LEDAMRRHMG
+242 LEDAMRRHMA
-252 ACIESVQQLNNKIVA
+252 ACVEAVQRLNNKIVS

-272 NPLLETAAGL
+272 NPLMETAAGF

-292 WRTMSHGQS
+292 WRTMSQGRS

-322 SRLQLNLVSSAVQVR
+322 SRLQLQLVSSAVQVR
-337 MLYDI
+337 MLYNI
-342 LDTPAAEAE
+342 LDTPALETETAPRA
-351 SVPKSPLIVS
+351 PLIVS
-361 RGEVRFDDVS
+361 RGEVRFDNVS
-371 FAYRQNTPVLNELSF
+371 FAYRKNTPVLNRLTF
-386 TAPAG
+386 TAQAG

-406 VLNLLQRLWRSSS
+406 IFNLLQRLWLPSD
-419 GSITIDGQ
+419 GQITIDGQ
-427 SLDDISLAS
+427 ALDEVSLAS

-442 LVSQDVFLFE
+442 LVGQDVFLFE

-461 DLKDRSEE
+461 DRRDCPEE
-469 AIVAAA
+469 TIVASA

-491 DTQVGELGGRLSG
+491 DSPVGELGGRLSG

-536 ERIIQTALSS
+536 ERIIQTALQS
-546 LTQGR
+546 LTRDR

-594 RLHRLQFEH
+594 RLHSLQFEH